1 MTFARHRARHRQRR
15 DRFDGTSMKAAMVAI
30 TRNHSF
36 RVFFALLTTSSLG
49 SSVWATSA
57 AQNQDCSSN
66 CERIALPKSHE
77 QIGTFSQIKP
87 PAVRPVSFTPAE
99 QVGALQPMES
109 GGGGE
114 VRTAVPRVTPSNA
127 DASDGG
133 SNPEPRFFL
142 IIGSVLI
149 GIRLIISYWSR
160 KLRKLA
166 AETH

>member
-1 MTFARHRARHRQRR
+1 
-15 DRFDGTSMKAAMVAI
+15 MKAAMVEI
-30 TRNHSF
+30 TRNHLF
-36 RVFFALLTTSSLG
+36 RVFFALLTISSLG
-49 SSVWATSA
+49 SSVWA
-57 AQNQDCSSN
+57 
-66 CERIALPKSHE
+66 HE

-87 PAVRPVSFTPAE
+87 PTVRPISFAPAE

-109 GGGGE
+109 SGGGD

>member
-1 MTFARHRARHRQRR
+1 
-15 DRFDGTSMKAAMVAI
+15 MKAAMVEI
-30 TRNHSF
+30 TRNHLF

-49 SSVWATSA
+49 SSVWA
-57 AQNQDCSSN
+57 
-66 CERIALPKSHE
+66 HE

-87 PAVRPVSFTPAE
+87 PAVRPISFAPAE

-109 GGGGE
+109 SGGGD